1 MKLLYFKMKS
11 NIIVVKKECFHT
23 VLTMDNSSVG
33 TVFKQINLLCQFL
46 VLKFNAE
53 NKIQEYICTVFI
65 TGIIKSLM

>member
-11 NIIVVKKECFHT
+11 NITVVKKECFHT

-46 VLKFNAE
+46 QFSNLMLK
-53 NKIQEYICTVFI
+53 
-65 TGIIKSLM
+65 IKYKCIFTPYL